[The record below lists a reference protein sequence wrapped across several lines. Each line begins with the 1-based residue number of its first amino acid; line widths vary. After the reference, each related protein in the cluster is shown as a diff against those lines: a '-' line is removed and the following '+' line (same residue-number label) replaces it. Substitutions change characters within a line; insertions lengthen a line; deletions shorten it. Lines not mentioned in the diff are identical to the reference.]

1 MSYAGKSR
9 LWEFLDQG
17 LFRDLGLPA
26 LVASLVLFVSA
37 MGLLS
42 TNISEM
48 RTGYARVRETNEALL
63 QIAMVNADILRIE
76 MSVRGYAL
84 SGDASYLAWQG
95 MAEQALQNRLAT
107 LEKTVADDPGQRRE
121 IETLKSLV
129 AAHWAHFNAMA
140 KLVPVDRNRMV
151 AQMVDYSKKVKR
163 RPIEDLLVT
172 IRTTE
177 ARRLAEEENDAER
190 RVVVGY
196 RYAAGIAMIALL
208 LGGLGFALILHDR
221 RAGRTRG

>member
-1 MSYAGKSR
+1 MTSAGKSR

-26 LVASLVLFVSA
+26 LVASLVLFASA

-42 TNISEM
+42 SNISEM
-48 RTGYARVRETNEALL
+48 RAGYARVRETNDALL
-63 QIAMVNADILRIE
+63 QISMINADILRIE

-95 MAEQALQNRLAT
+95 MAEAALQNRLET
-107 LEKTVADDPGQRRE
+107 LEKAVADDRGQRRN

-129 AAHWAHFNAMA
+129 AAHCAHFHAMA
-140 KLVPVDRNRMV
+140 KLVPTDRNQMV
-151 AQMVDYSKKVKR
+151 AEMVDYSKKVKR

-177 ARRLAEEENDAER
+177 ARRLAEEEQDAER

-208 LGGLGFALILHDR
+208 LGALGFTLIVHDR
-221 RAGRTRG
+221 RVGRMRG